1 MASRPGFLTEWP
13 WQRLGN
19 FEYLILVPW
28 VARSQLWIN
37 LARFQTV
44 RSKHLIVDKA
54 IEFDRVDREMIW
66 DDHIIL
72 NGIIFYLSNSCVP
85 GGSHLPWWDVKGVLI
100 SWLVHIGPPI
110 SSVIHP
116 FVEELSY
123 LLLFALPFFCMAY
136 SRSACITAAVGYLP
150 YVGFMNY
157 MGRCNFELVPLW
169 MFEAF
174 PLLKYLM
181 YTPSYHSLHHTQFWT
196 NYCLFMPLY
205 DYIYGTMDMST
216 EKLYKNSLKGKEET
230 PNVVHLTHLTTLQ
243 SIYHLRIGF
252 CSKTLPVVGELQ
264 IQTWIVPRFSFQEK
278 EVINNLIENAIIVAE
293 GKGAKVVSLGLL
305 NQVIIVD
312 GSGLA
317 AAVVLHSIP
326 AGTDRVLLRG
336 KPSKTSC
343 AIALALCQR
352 GTKVI
357 VVRREEF
364 VALKLCVAT
373 NLAAHLVL
381 SDDYTPKVWLVGEGL
396 TDQDQRKASSGT
408 CFIPFSQFPVKKT
421 HEDCAYQVT
430 PAMAVPRTLENMHTC
445 ENWLPR
451 RVMSAWRIA
460 GIVHALEE
468 WDLHESGG
476 TLNDIDKVWRATLNH
491 GFLPLSP

>member
-1 MASRPGFLTEWP
+1 MESSSTSPTLTYP
-13 WQRLGN
+13 
-19 FEYLILVPW
+19 
-28 VARSQLWIN
+28 VARVCLGGTSKEFLFLGLSTSVLWSSSSTGCTELCTITTCIHH
-37 LARFQTV
+37 A
-44 RSKHLIVDKA
+44 SIVTK
-54 IEFDRVDREMIW
+54 
-66 DDHIIL
+66 
-72 NGIIFYLSNSCVP
+72 
-85 GGSHLPWWDVKGVLI
+85 
-100 SWLVHIGPPI
+100 PI

-123 LLLFALPFFCMAY
+123 FLLFALPFFCMAY
-136 SRSACITAAVGYLP
+136 TRSAYITAAVGYLT
-150 YVGFMNY
+150 YVDFMNY

-174 PLLKYLM
+174 PLLR
-181 YTPSYHSLHHTQFWT
+181 YHSLHHTQF
-196 NYCLFMPLY
+196 MPLY
-205 DYIYGTMDMST
+205 GYIYGTVDMST
-216 EKLYKNSLKGKEET
+216 EKLSKNSLKGKEET
-230 PNVVHLTHLTTLQ
+230 PDVVHLTHLTTLQ

-252 CSKTLPVVGELQ
+252 CSKTLPYLL
-264 IQTWIVPRFSFQEK
+264 SKEK
-278 EVINNLIENAIIVAE
+278 EVISNLIENAIIEAE
-293 GKGAKVVSLGLL
+293 RKAAKVVSLRLL
-305 NQVIIVD
+305 NQKHPNLKIKIVD

-352 GTKVI
+352 GTK
-357 VVRREEF
+357 
-364 VALKLCVAT
+364 A
-373 NLAAHLVL
+373 
-381 SDDYTPKVWLVGEGL
+381 WLVGEGL

-421 HEDCAYQVT
+421 HEDCAYQMT

-445 ENWLPR
+445 ENRLPR

-468 WDLHESGG
+468 WDMHAR
-476 TLNDIDKVWRATLNH
+476 VWWNSERH
-491 GFLPLSP
+491 